1 LPRKG
6 PGSLKIFCEVLRA
19 VFDRGQASIADL
31 IENKS
36 GTCPV
41 SSVNPG
47 MTARSAG
54 AHSEEIGPDRSVKGK
69 FVSRTLKRKF
79 VSRKRKHSLIEDE
92 HVFSM
97 TALSGAHSEDTD
109 LDRRIKNKFV
119 SRKHKG
125 KFISRKHKGK
135 FISRK
140 HKGKFVSRKH
150 KGKFISKKR
159 KHNLIVARK
168 TAALDS
174 PKTATF
180 YFKR

>member
-69 FVSRTLKRKF
+69 FVSRTLKRQF

-109 LDRRIKNKFV
+109 LDRRIKGKFV
-119 SRKHKG
+119 
-125 KFISRKHKGK
+125 
-135 FISRK
+135 SRK